1 MNWKN
6 VVRLI
11 RVDMKSG
18 RLLRRR
24 KLTKYRDRK
33 LLTYLLYGGALVLG
47 LAIGILAGA
56 FYQSSSAF
64 DPTLPM
70 SINEAMLNL
79 FLSLPTLVLLY
90 SFIFTIFQQIQ
101 RAGVKFSSQVP
112 YWLPVTWEEHTLAS
126 VLANLLGFPLASIVC
141 IASAIVVFSLFTG
154 QVGSAALVVFAMC
167 AAAFMAS
174 AITEIFRILQ
184 ARFTGAIYK
193 STGRAAIW
201 VRFVGSLLFFLVF
214 YIIYFY
220 MVSGPGT
227 FAFIQTIVSVQ
238 NAIWVIPFVWL
249 GMTLYSF
256 INGYLLSGLFFM
268 VLSVLFISGLF
279 YLAVLLN
286 KRFGLYELPAI
297 RMSRGVYAPKT
308 GFLGRFGFS
317 SVEAAL
323 IKKDFKAF
331 TRRRELMIT
340 FIMPIIVVLIPI
352 MQSLGVAGS
361 VPSEAS
367 LYLFASVFLLPASA
381 IALSLGAFITG
392 EEGQAVWRIYASPIS
407 AESLV
412 KSKYFFVVFF
422 SVLVLSI
429 TGIIGCVVFHPSLR
443 AILVAIFESFFL
455 VLALGSISLSIGIKG
470 ADFTEVPRARMIRPL
485 WSWLNLTVCFVAALV
500 ILVPFLPYVFSSFA
514 PFLATPFLDLYQA
527 VIVSAIIAAVLTLV
541 FYQVALRSAR
551 ELLARAEA

>member
-1 MNWKN
+1 
-6 VVRLI
+6 
-11 RVDMKSG
+11 MKSG

-24 KLTKYRDRK
+24 KLTKYRESK

-47 LAIGILAGA
+47 LTIGVLVGV

-64 DPTLPM
+64 DPTLQT
-70 SINEAMLNL
+70 SINQAMLNL
-79 FLSLPTLVLLY
+79 LLSLPTLVLLY

-141 IASAIVVFSLFTG
+141 IASAIMVFSFFSG
-154 QVGSAALVVFAMC
+154 QVFYAGLAVLAIC

-184 ARFTGAIYK
+184 ARFIGAVYK

-201 VRFVGSLLFFLVF
+201 VRFVGSLLFFLIF

-227 FAFIQTIVSVQ
+227 LTFVQTIVSVQ
-238 NAIWVIPFVWL
+238 STVWFVPFVWL
-249 GMTLYSF
+249 GMTLYF
-256 INGYLLSGLFFM
+256 FMNGYLLQGLVFL
-268 VLSVLFISGLF
+268 VLSILFISGLF
-279 YLAVLLN
+279 YLATLLN
-286 KRFGLYELPAI
+286 RRFGLYELPAI
-297 RMSRGVYAPKT
+297 RASRGVYSPKT

-317 SVEAAL
+317 TVEVAL

-331 TRRRELMIT
+331 TRRRELMMT
-340 FIMPIIVVLIPI
+340 FIMPIVIILIPI
-352 MQSLGVAGS
+352 MQSLGVTEQ
-361 VPSEAS
+361 VPPEAS

-381 IALSLGAFITG
+381 MALSLGSFITG
-392 EEGQAVWRIYASPIS
+392 EEGQAMWRIYASPIS
-407 AESLV
+407 AKNLV
-412 KSKYFFVVFF
+412 KSKYFFIVSF

-429 TGIIGCVVFHPSLR
+429 TGIIGCAVFHPSLR

-455 VLALGSISLSIGIKG
+455 VLALGSISLSNGIKG

-485 WSWLNLTVCFVAALV
+485 WSLLNLAVCFVAVLA
-500 ILVPFLPYVFSSFA
+500 ILFPFLPYVFSSFA
-514 PFLATPFLDLYQA
+514 PSLITPFLDLYQA
-527 VIVSAIIAAVLTLV
+527 VIVSAIITIVLTLV
-541 FYQVALRSAR
+541 FYQMALKNAR
-551 ELLARAEA
+551 ELLTKAEV